1 MHLSWRR
8 TNGGLKPASAI
19 SQQWPALVDKGPL
32 TFADFQK
39 VDIRAGTIMRA
50 EPFIQA
56 RQPAYKIWLD
66 LGPEIGERKASAQV
80 TVNYRPE
87 ELLGRQVAVVVNF
100 PPKQIGRFMSE
111 ALILG
116 FPEKDD
122 RVVLISPD
130 KKVANGARLF

>member
-1 MHLSWRR
+1 
-8 TNGGLKPASAI
+8 
-19 SQQWPALVDKGPL
+19 
-32 TFADFQK
+32 
-39 VDIRAGTIMRA
+39 
-50 EPFIQA
+50 
-56 RQPAYKIWLD
+56 
-66 LGPEIGERKASAQV
+66 V